1 MKSRWIRFDCK
12 HNENVSRSVGQ
23 ILGLVK
29 LFDLPWFLWAVSKHL
44 CRRVLHS
51 EGGEKIKGCCSDP
64 GKPQDEVFGDLSS
77 ATRGHGL
84 NHRLSFLGVGAC
96 MARGVN
102 ERWNNSDFEDPTS
115 LQLQSTWSTEHEN
128 HPPVLSPRTL
138 WPFPSFYSTIN
149 IHQVLRLTSNTI
161 SHFFPKYITAVTA
174 NAQKLDEWWER
185 CNKFHKLLFSTW
197 G

>member
-29 LFDLPWFLWAVSKHL
+29 LFDLPWSLWAVSKHL

-51 EGGEKIKGCCSDP
+51 EGGEKIKGCCGDP

-84 NHRLSFLGVGAC
+84 YHRLSFLGVGAWHVVWMKGGTTVTLRTPLLYSC
-96 MARGVN
+96 NQPEALSMRTITQSWVPVPCGPSLPSTPPLIYIKSYGWLQTQFHISSPN
-102 ERWNNSDFEDPTS
+102 IS
-115 LQLQSTWSTEHEN
+115 LQ
-128 HPPVLSPRTL
+128 
-138 WPFPSFYSTIN
+138 
-149 IHQVLRLTSNTI
+149 
-161 SHFFPKYITAVTA
+161 
-174 NAQKLDEWWER
+174 
-185 CNKFHKLLFSTW
+185 
-197 G
+197 